1 MDGKKK
7 KRKGSQKQLK
17 KSYNDALK
25 VAQTYDLDGDVEEAK
40 NKYEIVL
47 QICKQLGG
55 NTEKI
60 RKKINKLGEAI
71 TKRKRKYDK
80 KFWTLEN
87 DEEENNEIQYINK
100 KLYEN
105 LYPHQK
111 LVWLG

>member
-71 TKRKRKYDK
+71 TKRNIENTTKN
-80 KFWTLEN
+80 FGTLEN
-87 DEEENNEIQYINK
+87 DEEENNEIQYIN
-100 KLYEN
+100 
-105 LYPHQK
+105 
-111 LVWLG
+111 